1 MKFPK
6 IVKDLC
12 QPAYVYFILTLISIL
27 LYLYFVTVDSNH
39 IKIDN
44 YMSGGLTGNI
54 ILSLVWIF
62 ILDQMCKIPKIGIK
76 LSWFFVL
83 LPFVV
88 YSFVIIGLSCSYGL
102 FLDQSERDIRQNN
115 SHIQVQS

>member
-27 LYLYFVTVDSNH
+27 FYLYFITVESNH

-54 ILSLVWIF
+54 LLSVVWIF
-62 ILDQMCKIPKIGIK
+62 ILDQMCKIPKIGVQ

-88 YSFVIIGLSCSYGL
+88 YAFVIIGLSCSYSL
-102 FLDQSERDIRQNN
+102 FNKEESNQNN
-115 SHIQVQS
+115 LHNQVQL

>member
-6 IVKDLC
+6 IVRDLC
-12 QPAYVYFILTLISIL
+12 QPAYVYFILTLISVI
-27 LYLYFVTVDSNH
+27 LYLYFVTVDSNRV
-39 IKIDN
+39 KIDN

-54 ILSLVWIF
+54 VLSVVWIF
-62 ILDQMCKIPKIGIK
+62 ILDQMCKIPKIGVK

-88 YSFVIIGLSCSYGL
+88 FAFVCSKGLSP
-102 FLDQSERDIRQNN
+102 FL
-115 SHIQVQS
+115 